1 MEYVCTKSIS
11 FAGAEYHPGDIIPDG
26 IILASRVGKLKR
38 SGYITDISASL
49 ESFKENKAIPEGM
62 ETLYTKEELDAT
74 VAEAVDEAVNNTVA
88 EMQQKKQ
95 DEIQKYVAELQEIS
109 PEAYAG
115 TFMVPVRTEDGEGEN
130 AQYISLP
137 MTPEGVVQV
146 VSVMQS
152 KANEG
157 IEAIS
162 SITDEN
168 VLILIHALDSRVTVK
183 NAAKKQAGTL
193 TPTDTNKNDAQDGNE
208 SIEPSMV
215 DNNNKPEDGVVPQD
229 GEGK

>member
-1 MEYVCTKSIS
+1 MKYVCLKPIS
-11 FAGAEYHPGDIIPDG
+11 FAGVEYHPGEIIPDG
-26 IILASRVGKLKR
+26 IVFDSRAGKLK
-38 SGYITDISASL
+38 SNGYITDVETAVSNLRSP
-49 ESFKENKAIPEGM
+49 SFHEGM
-62 ETLYTKEELDAT
+62 ETLYTNEELEAA

-88 EMQQKKQ
+88 EMQRKQ
-95 DEIQKYVAELQEIS
+95 DELQEYVAELQEIS

-115 TFMVPVRTEDGEGEN
+115 TFMIPVKTEGGDDDN

-137 MTPEGVVQV
+137 MTPEGIVQV

-152 KANEG
+152 KANDG
-157 IEAIS
+157 VEAIA
-162 SITDEN
+162 SIEDKN

-193 TPTDTNKNDAQDGNE
+193 TSTDTDKNDARDGNE
-208 SIEPSMV
+208 SIEPSTV
-215 DNNNKPEDGVVPQD
+215 DNNNPEDGIMPQD

>member
-11 FAGAEYHPGDIIPDG
+11 LAGSKYHPGDIIPDG
-26 IILASRVGKLKR
+26 IILDSRVGKLKS
-38 SGYITDISASL
+38 SGYITDVDTSPESL
-49 ESFKENKAIPEGM
+49 KENKGIPTG
-62 ETLYTKEELDAT
+62 TDALYTKEELDAT
-74 VAEAVDEAVNNTVA
+74 VAEAVNEAVNNTVA
-88 EMQQKKQ
+88 EMQQKQ
-95 DEIQKYVAELQEIS
+95 AELQEYVAELQETS

-115 TFMVPVRTEDGEGEN
+115 TFMIPVKAEDGEGDN

-137 MTPEGVVQV
+137 MTPEGIVQV

-152 KANEG
+152 KANDGVEAIAG
-157 IEAIS
+157 IE
-162 SITDEN
+162 DEN

-193 TPTDTNKNDAQDGNE
+193 TSTDADKNDARDGNE
-208 SIEPSMV
+208 SIEPSTAD
-215 DNNNKPEDGVVPQD
+215 DNNKSEDGVMPQD